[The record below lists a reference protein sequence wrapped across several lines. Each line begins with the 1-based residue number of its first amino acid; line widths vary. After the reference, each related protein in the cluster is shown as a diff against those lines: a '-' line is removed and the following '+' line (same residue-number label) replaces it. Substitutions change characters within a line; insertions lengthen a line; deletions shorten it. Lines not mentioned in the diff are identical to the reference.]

1 MIYTII
7 DKKLKGRQK
16 EKYMGMYIYWL
27 ILFGITEYIIY
38 ISFISSIT
46 KQVDDDT
53 YIKDKMYSLKLKGII
68 SSDIK
73 HIITGIII
81 ISYISYTIYCIIIHD
96 NLITCFIL
104 AAILVIINRK
114 YITSIYGNV
123 AAVTI
128 YLNVIINSIYIVKE
142 ICIVKSNNYQYYPE
156 SIISYVIPFVV
167 FISIIYIFFF
177 IRYNNYRR
185 INMSKITSLAIITTW
200 GCRFNE

>member
-1 MIYTII
+1 MIYAII
-7 DKKLKGRQK
+7 VKKLKGRQK

-46 KQVDDDT
+46 KQVDDDA

-73 HIITGIII
+73 HIITGLIL
-81 ISYISYTIYCIIIHD
+81 ISYSSYTIYCIIIYD
-96 NLITCFIL
+96 NLITCFIW
-104 AAILVIINRK
+104 AVILVIINRK
-114 YITSIYGNV
+114 YIASIYGSV

-156 SIISYVIPFVV
+156 SIISYVVPFVV
-167 FISIIYIFFF
+167 FISIIYIYFF
-177 IRYNNYRR
+177 
-185 INMSKITSLAIITTW
+185 L
-200 GCRFNE
+200 